1 MKFKSFICQKSIP
14 LILLVALV
22 LTVFTG
28 CTQADGKAVTTII
41 NDDMEE
47 VEVITEEMIII
58 HFGFPDNID
67 DTKDVKDNMIA
78 VGFAST
84 DYRIFPIPV
93 FETSTSEGTIVV
105 ENVATNKYTQAVEIY
120 TKDDN
125 TLIYSKELPVGEKVE
140 KDKLLVGLPKGE
152 YNCEAHIRN
161 IDPETGEKIGGAVFD
176 IKLTVLN

>member
-1 MKFKSFICQKSIP
+1 MKFKSFICQKSIS

-28 CTQADGKAVTTII
+28 CTQDDDKAVTTII
-41 NDDMEE
+41 NDNMDE
-47 VEVITEEMIII
+47 VEVITEEMIIV
-58 HFGFPDNID
+58 HFILLDGVD
-67 DTKDVKDNMIA
+67 DTKDVKDNMIE
-78 VGFAST
+78 VSFAST
-84 DYRIFPIPV
+84 DYSIFPIPV
-93 FETSTSEGTIVV
+93 FEDSTSEGTIIV
-105 ENVATNKYTQAVEIY
+105 ENVATNKFTQAVEIY

-152 YNCEAHIRN
+152 YICEAHIRN
-161 IDPETGEKIGGAVFD
+161 IDPETGKKMGGAVFD